1 MFSCSAKW
9 NRSVSR
15 ILYSD
20 LKFENLKSEIG
31 VAIIHLVQLLPD
43 WIKRSTRR
51 SYPDE
56 SGFGRAALLTPP
68 YLILHCEEFAWP
80 HVSPHTPVRSYIKP
94 LRAAPFHPSPS
105 FEISIS
111 DLKSNRAGFLSVAL
125 VVIQRSNAPPL
136 AGSLPCSVRT
146 FLSWTDSSLII
157 QM

>member
-1 MFSCSAKW
+1 MFSCAAKW

-15 ILYSD
+15 ILSSD
-20 LKFENLKSEIG
+20 LKSEIG

-68 YLILHCEEFAWP
+68 YLILHREEFAWP

-94 LRAAPFHPSPS
+94 LRAAPFHPSPI
-105 FEISIS
+105 FESQIL
-111 DLKSNRAGFLSVAL
+111 DLKSNWAGLLSVAL
-125 VVIQRSNAPPL
+125 VVILNLRSQ
-136 AGSLPCSVRT
+136 
-146 FLSWTDSSLII
+146 IEI
-157 QM
+157 